1 MSWDKAKINEDG
13 TRETPIRD
21 SQSRKGDLAEYYA
34 VTWLWDN
41 GYEVFKN
48 ASSCGPIDMIASKD
62 GEFKLIDVKTSD
74 KNGKVQDKRTNEQ
87 ISMGVVF
94 LLFNKQTRKC
104 RFVEHLV

>member
-1 MSWDKAKINEDG
+1 MSWDKAKSNDDG

-48 ASSCGPIDMIASKD
+48 ASTCGPIGMIASKE
-62 GEFKLIDVKTSD
+62 GEIKLRDVKTAD
-74 KNGKVQDKRTNEQ
+74 KSGRVQGRRTNGQ
-87 ISMGVVF
+87 VGMGVVF
-94 LLFNKQTRKC
+94 LLFNKETRKC
-104 RFVEHLV
+104 RWVRHNT

>member
-1 MSWDKAKINEDG
+1 MSWDKANSDENGI
-13 TRETPIRD
+13 RETALRY

-48 ASSCGPIDMIASKD
+48 ASSCGPIDMIAIKD
-62 GEFKLIDVKTSD
+62 GQSLLIDVKTSD
-74 KNGKVQDKRTNEQ
+74 SSGKVQDKRTNEQ
-87 ISMGVVF
+87 IKMGVVF

-104 RFVEHLV
+104 RFVEHKQ

>member
-1 MSWDKAKINEDG
+1 MSWDKAKSDENGI
-13 TRETPIRD
+13 RETALRD

-48 ASSCGPIDMIASKD
+48 ASSCGPIDMIAIKD
-62 GEFKLIDVKTSD
+62 GQSLLIDVKTSD
-74 KNGKVQDKRTNEQ
+74 SSGKVQDKRTNEQ
-87 ISMGVVF
+87 IKMGVIF

-104 RFVEHLV
+104 RFVEHKQ